1 MARRGDAL
9 YLRGKTWYLN
19 CSIKGTRYQRRL
31 DKGISRSVALELAQ
45 VQRAAILKGEL
56 GIGKKAKD
64 LAFAEARK
72 KFEGWIETEKRPN
85 TVRRYKQCLVQL
97 ARAFGDKRLSLIT
110 PWVLEHYKK
119 ERVAGAPLT
128 ERPPALSDKEWAR
141 RSRLAAA
148 GSPIGVNR
156 ELAVLKALYNDAR
169 PVHSSFQN
177 PMVTPIARSDRRFGR
192 RAVGRDSPGSRP
204 IRSGIPL
211 GRGLQCPG
219 PICEQFRKSE
229 AGRPWA
235 WSNAIVTWPR
245 ATRRR
250 RWKNWLQFHYGIHY
264 GLKMVSSR
272 RVSNIM

>member
-156 ELAVLKALYNDAR
+156 ELAVLKALFNRCKAWGLIDLDN
-169 PVHSSFQN
+169 PV
-177 PMVTPIARSDRRFGR
+177 
-192 RAVGRDSPGSRP
+192 RAVKLRKEPRTRLRWVSADEEASLLAVAPE
-204 IRSGIPL
+204 PL
-211 GRGLQCPG
+211 
-219 PICEQFRKSE
+219 
-229 AGRPWA
+229 
-235 WSNAIVTWPR
+235 
-245 ATRRR
+245 
-250 RWKNWLQFHYGIHY
+250 
-264 GLKMVSSR
+264 
-272 RVSNIM
+272 